1 MKTKDLNKYYFD
13 ITSYSAVINMP
24 MHLIDDMI
32 RHVMYFH
39 HETAPNDD
47 IKNASFIMAWN
58 TLVHLNIYKKIQN
71 A

>member
-13 ITSYSAVINMP
+13 ITSYSALAVNIGSINIP
-24 MHLIDDMI
+24 TNLIDDMI

-58 TLVHLNIYKKIQN
+58 TFEYL
-71 A
+71 